1 MFHKMLHGGSL
12 FSVIA
17 LVFLGCGGGG
27 GGGSAGT
34 QPTTPTNPSNPE
46 PSKTTT
52 FQGLK
57 EEGGELAGTARVDSN
72 GKYIYTYKGIDV
84 DVTYPGITAGTVI
97 DMTVGDKTMQ
107 IGGSTYSYSRFGA
120 ISQKDDLTQMEVF
133 YVGKQ
138 TASMP
143 TTGTA
148 AYNGLLITGDRSD
161 ISTNGVYPV
170 IGFDNVPVHFDV
182 NYGEKSI
189 TGYSLDD
196 GDPYIKF
203 NEGKITGATFAGKVE
218 HPDPTRFKG
227 VDFSGSFFGPNAE
240 ELGGTVSFID
250 VENKKQRAASF
261 GAKK

>member
-17 LVFLGCGGGG
+17 LVFLGCGGG

-148 AYNGLLITGDRSD
+148 AYNGLLIGSD
-161 ISTNGVYPV
+161 IDELGISY
-170 IGFDNVPVHFDV
+170 DNFSHAKVHFDV
-182 NYGEKSI
+182 DYGAKII
-189 TGYSLDD
+189 TGYSTDYED
-196 GDPYIKF
+196 
-203 NEGKITGATFAGKVE
+203 GKIEFNDGKIKGATFSGKVVYKRE
-218 HPDPTRFKG
+218 PYDFKDG
-227 VDFSGSFFGPNAE
+227 LFAGSFFGPNAE
-240 ELGGTVSFID
+240 ELGGIGYVLRKENDRKVSF
-250 VENKKQRAASF
+250 SF